1 MGALGLDPF
10 SPSVEPLGDVLEA
23 DTLNPV
29 DGADVITGG
38 AGDDTLV
45 GDTIEDPG
53 NGVPPPPVF
62 PANDLLE
69 EGDGSDILIATGGLD
84 TLVGGAGADFFVFLY
99 DRSVIRDFEDGVD
112 SWGINPE

>member
-1 MGALGLDPF
+1 MTRLSAT
-10 SPSVEPLGDVLEA
+10 PSRTPE
-23 DTLNPV
+23 
-29 DGADVITGG
+29 TGCRR
-38 AGDDTLV
+38 
-45 GDTIEDPG
+45 
-53 NGVPPPPVF
+53 PPVF